1 MIIYK
6 ITNLV
11 NKKVYIGQTNQSMN
25 RRWNAHKRAAK
36 NKVNR
41 HLYDSMNHYGIN
53 NFIIEQIDSS
63 NTKEEL
69 DKKEKSWII
78 YYKSN
83 LRECGYNMTD
93 GGESRYKGSSHP
105 MFGKKHTKESRIKI
119 GMARKGK
126 PLKNFMSDESY
137 KKHIETMKK
146 NFCGKSNHNYKSI
159 SKEQI
164 EELII
169 KKYSEKQMLEHLKI
183 SKWTF
188 YSKLTK
194 MFGHGKLSLIR
205 KLYETSNN

>member
-6 ITNLV
+6 ITNLT
-11 NKKVYIGQTNQSMN
+11 NKKVYIGQTNQPIN
-25 RRWNAHKRAAK
+25 RRWNTHKRAAK

-41 HLYDSMNHYGIN
+41 HLYDSINHYGIN

-63 NTKEEL
+63 DTKEEL
-69 DKKEKSWII
+69 DKKEKSWIV

-83 LRECGYNMTD
+83 LREFGYNMTE

-105 MFGKKHTKESRIKI
+105 MFGKNHTKESRIKI
-119 GMARKGK
+119 GLARKGK
-126 PLKNFMSDESY
+126 PLKDFMSNDSY

-146 NFCGKSNHNYKSI
+146 NFCGEANHNYKPI

-164 EELII
+164 EDLLR
-169 KKYSEKQMLEHLKI
+169 KKLSEKHLMEELKI
-183 SKWTF
+183 SKWTL

-194 MFGHGKLSLIR
+194 LFGHSKLSLIR
-205 KLYETSNN
+205 KSYE